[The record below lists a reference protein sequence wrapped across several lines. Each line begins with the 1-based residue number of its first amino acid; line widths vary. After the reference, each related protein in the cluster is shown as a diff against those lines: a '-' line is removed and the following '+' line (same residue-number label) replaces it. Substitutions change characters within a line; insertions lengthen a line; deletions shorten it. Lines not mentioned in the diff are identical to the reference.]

1 MDEEQLEKTITELV
15 KRMWARST
23 SEAERELIQRMLN
36 GMRYTYEQAGPIW
49 ESVDPNG
56 WDATPP

>member
-1 MDEEQLEKTITELV
+1 MDEDELETIIAALV
-15 KRMWARST
+15 KRKWDIAT
-23 SEAERELIQRMLN
+23 GDAERELIQRMLN

>member
-1 MDEEQLEKTITELV
+1 MDEDELETIITALV
-15 KRMWARST
+15 KRKYATRS
-23 SEAERELIQRMLN
+23 EPQRELIQRMLN